1 MCIYTVSPNKPV
13 LKADQLRCVGQDGNR
28 NTQYLVEWMP
38 PDNIMDFDLAHYEV
52 QLMGPNTMNKVL
64 LCINTTAIVSLNPTV
79 ADMQST
85 VADMQSIAISIVAV
99 TQCGQ
104 RGAAA
109 MEGSIRLGI
118 CQSTSSSLNLK
129 LIPLWAMLIII
140 AGTSTIIN
148 K

>member
-1 MCIYTVSPNKPV
+1 MRIYTVSPNKPV

-28 NTQYLVEWMP
+28 NTQYLLEWMP

-52 QLMGPNTMNKVL
+52 QLIGPNTMNKVL
-64 LCINTTAIVSLNPTV
+64 LCINTTAIVSLNP
-79 ADMQST
+79 T

>member
-1 MCIYTVSPNKPV
+1 MCAYYTVSPNKPV
-13 LKADQLRCVGQDGNR
+13 LKADWLRCVGQDGNR
-28 NTQYLVEWMP
+28 STQYLLEWMP

-79 ADMQST
+79 ADMQS
-85 VADMQSIAISIVAV
+85 VAISIVAV

-104 RGAAA
+104 RGAA
-109 MEGSIRLGI
+109 MERSVQLGT
-118 CQSTSSSLNLK
+118 CQSPASSSLNLN

>member
-1 MCIYTVSPNKPV
+1 M

-28 NTQYLVEWMP
+28 NTQYLLEWMP

-64 LCINTTAIVSLNPTV
+64 LCINTTAIVSLNP
-79 ADMQST
+79 T

>member
-1 MCIYTVSPNKPV
+1 MCAYYTVSPNKPV
-13 LKADQLRCVGQDGNR
+13 LKADRLRCVGQDGNR
-28 NTQYLVEWMP
+28 STQYLLEWMP

-64 LCINTTAIVSLNPTV
+64 LCINTTTIVSLNPTV
-79 ADMQST
+79 ADT
-85 VADMQSIAISIVAV
+85 QSIAISIVAV

-109 MEGSIRLGI
+109 MEGSIRLEI